1 MRSPFDFVSIGH
13 YSDAISGTGVTAVLF
28 DNPLIG
34 VLSYHGSAT
43 STRQMDSLSFGHSVE
58 RIDGVCFTGG
68 SAMGLGAG
76 TGVQKFLIE
85 EGRGLKIR
93 GKAIVPI
100 IPTAAIFDLF
110 YKRDSFPGVEEG
122 YIAAKNASREFETG
136 SVGAGTGAT
145 VGKVLGYDHAMKGGF
160 GAASIKVGDITI
172 FSLVVVNNFGNVIN
186 RNGEIIAGVRNN
198 GEFVKI
204 EEIKIESIPFEN
216 TNLILVVTNADLNK
230 EELFIAGRVAS
241 AAFGRFFSPPSSSVD
256 GDILIMATRREKKIL
271 PDILGLKSI
280 EVVGMAIEN
289 AIYSATGDGQI
300 LSFSDIGGR

>member
-1 MRSPFDFVSIGH
+1 MKSPFDFVRIGH
-13 YSDAISGTGVTAVLF
+13 YSDKASGTGVTAVLF
-28 DNPLIG
+28 DEPLIG

-43 STRQMDSLSFGHSVE
+43 STRQMDSLYFGHSVE
-58 RIDGVCFTGG
+58 RIDGICFTGG

-110 YKRDSFPGVEEG
+110 YKGDSFPGIEEG
-122 YIAAKNASREFETG
+122 YIAAKNAGRLFETG
-136 SVGAGTGAT
+136 SVGVGTGAT
-145 VGKVLGYDHAMKGGF
+145 VGKILGYDHAMKGGL
-160 GAASIKVGDITI
+160 GAASINVGDITI

-198 GEFVKI
+198 GEFVKM
-204 EEIKIESIPFEN
+204 EELKFESIPFEN

-230 EELFIAGRVAS
+230 EKLFIAGRVAS
-241 AAFGRFFSPPSSSVD
+241 AAFGRFFLPPSSSAD
-256 GDILIMATRREKKIL
+256 GDILIMVTKREKKIL

-280 EVVGMAIEN
+280 EVIGMAIEN
-289 AIYSATGDGQI
+289 AIYTAKGDNQI
-300 LSFSDIGGR
+300 PSFSDIRRR